1 MSMDTCAKCG
11 DLVDTDDDPAFY
23 DFGDRGRCEPCREKY
38 YWNDEKIITHF
49 ERPPSHHRSFDWSA
63 VTENYDADCD
73 QDGFFSNDPIG
84 HGATEDE
91 AIADLKMEIEARA

>member
-1 MSMDTCAKCG
+1 MSMDTW
-11 DLVDTDDDPAFY
+11 
-23 DFGDRGRCEPCREKY
+23 R
-38 YWNDEKIITHF
+38 DEKIITQY
-49 ERPPSHHRSFDWSA
+49 ERKPGPSKSFDWSA

-91 AIADLKMEIEARA
+91 AIADLKMEIKGRQALKDTAP